1 MTETNNES
9 ETLLGRFKSPKALIT
24 ISVIVLLM
32 VAEIFFD
39 IFEIGIGR
47 LFWLT
52 NPIRPQTGRLWE
64 EDHKEQLGLDELDS
78 AIVHEESEPLRVNQE
93 LENLQD
99 LEALLSIRQSMSMNR
114 EDFNDFYKMLPKNQ
128 SRQILDPL
136 DLFALNRG
144 AEWHKTQLSLS
155 GDQLLFYFLDGYEK
169 PIQEAHVSLRS
180 EEELE
185 ATVSFSELEQL
196 DKFRGRFVSAD
207 AFYQAFDR
215 LPRAYQL
222 QIVNDPYKLVQWEES
237 LQRVG
242 LSSYLEANGVE
253 IVFEI
258 KEESRSRYQSMYA
271 SEMAIAYLI
280 RELNAVEGA
289 PKLQPPFARET
300 HAEKDL

>member
-1 MTETNNES
+1 MTATNNES
-9 ETLLGRFKSPKALIT
+9 VSLFERFKSTKVVVS
-24 ISVIVLLM
+24 ISVIVLLI
-32 VAEIFFD
+32 VAEILFD

-64 EDHKEQLGLDELDS
+64 EDHKEQLGLNELDS
-78 AIVHEESEPLRVNQE
+78 AVVQDEPEPLNVDQE

-99 LEALLSIRQSMSMNR
+99 LEALLSIRQSMMNR
-114 EDFNDFYKMLPKNQ
+114 EEFNEFYKMLPKNQ

-155 GDQLLFYFLDGYEK
+155 GDQLIFYFLDGYEK
-169 PIQEAHVSLRS
+169 PIQETHVSLRP
-180 EEELE
+180 EEAL
-185 ATVSFSELEQL
+185 ASAFSSSELQQL
-196 DKFRGRFVSAD
+196 DKFRGRFVPAD
-207 AFYQAFDR
+207 VFYQAFDR

-222 QIVNDPYKLVQWEES
+222 QIVNDPYKLVQWEDS

-242 LSSYLEANGVE
+242 LSPYLEANGVE

-258 KEESRSRYQSMYA
+258 KEEPRTRYQSMYA

-289 PKLQPPFARET
+289 PKLQPPIVRET
-300 HAEKDL
+300 HAEKDY